1 MRRTQVEG
9 ASCDSR
15 DVAWPSKPT
24 VPAGRLTTAP
34 ELIPCHLPLVTACK
48 NQIKQKKG
56 DKLLSNDMER
66 AEGRFRSEASAPF
79 VPPSDA
85 PDLLMHPPQWAA
97 ISNDFGRL
105 EGDFDLERKPSP
117 RTDCVRVRR
126 GVAPSE
132 GV

>member
-1 MRRTQVEG
+1 MRRTHVEG
-9 ASCDSR
+9 ASCDSL

-34 ELIPCHLPLVTACK
+34 ELFPCHLPLASVTACA
-48 NQIKQKKG
+48 IKWNKK
-56 DKLLSNDMER
+56 KATSRTCLCSNDMER

-105 EGDFDLERKPSP
+105 EGDFDLESLQG
-117 RTDCVRVRR
+117 T
-126 GVAPSE
+126 VAGE
-132 GV
+132 NK